1 MDRAEALTRL
11 KFLHDQVH
19 QTAERSDHLGERMP
33 LHVHPD
39 SLNYPKDL
47 TRLKG
52 EYNRLAGKAQA
63 DGLFTAVEMQRE
75 GLPPQFDHPT

>member
-1 MDRAEALTRL
+1 MDQIEALERL

-19 QTAERSDHLGERMP
+19 QTAERSDHLAERMP

-39 SLNYPKDL
+39 SVNYPKDL

-52 EYNRLAGKAQA
+52 EYNRLVGKAQT
-63 DGLFTAVEMQRE
+63 DGLITVAELQRE
-75 GLPPQFDHPT
+75 GLPPKFDQSK